1 MHSNAIWCHIFRSRM
16 ILLVLYTRITVIMLS
31 DVVCGLVCERVKV
44 ALSSSFWRAR
54 DVALCRR
61 TSAFQRNS
69 WRLWHYDIMTAPV
82 KHRIVSY
89 SFMISDFLSKSS
101 VQAAGKFS
109 FFQKQDVTGAVAGP
123 ALHLLVEAARADAT
137 ATCSSPPTWPVL
149 LSSPFPTWPGVAPSD
164 AKRCHGHSVRKTQ
177 CNVVHSIINHRPH
190 YHK

>member
-1 MHSNAIWCHIFRSRM
+1 
-16 ILLVLYTRITVIMLS
+16 
-31 DVVCGLVCERVKV
+31 
-44 ALSSSFWRAR
+44 
-54 DVALCRR
+54 
-61 TSAFQRNS
+61 
-69 WRLWHYDIMTAPV
+69 MTAPV